1 MASSVQPQSSD
12 PLPASASSAPVDDQM
27 ATHSK
32 DSTTAQS
39 ATANTKKSG
48 SSRPSSVTKTSPSP
62 VTRKVKTSFW
72 QTLVSVLL
80 PCTSSKSTARAHDIE
95 VDGAANAADTA
106 AAKAAKK
113 VDAVGE
119 KGTEAEG
126 KKAAAKEEKD
136 KSRAAGPSST
146 GPADGSSSSA
156 AAGAATGSTT
166 ATAAP
171 STPTK
176 GKNVPANL
184 TVPHITT
191 TSVEQDADSAVVVP
205 PSPHSHLLPH
215 EETEG
220 VTSGAV
226 QPPGSTG
233 GESRMLLP
241 PPPNTAG
248 SGGTITTDY
257 SSEDTTFTTDADD
270 QAGEGEADHQHAHEM
285 HIEEEDDEEERL
297 ILQGGT
303 GIPIGP
309 DGQPCP
315 LLPPV
320 APAHKGRKCLVLDL
334 DETLLHSSFKLIPQA
349 DYVVPVE
356 IEWQWHNVYVIK
368 RPGVDNFLKKMGEIY
383 EVVIFTASL
392 SKYADP
398 VLDKLDVHKVVA
410 HRLFRESCY
419 NHRGN
424 YVKDLSR
431 LGRPVEDM
439 IILDNSPASYIFHP
453 NNAVPVSSWFNDPHD
468 TELTDLCPFLT
479 DLTEVEDVR
488 GVLDGGI

>member
-62 VTRKVKTSFW
+62 VTRKVKQSFW
-72 QTLVSVLL
+72 QSLVSVLL
-80 PCTSSKSTARAHDIE
+80 PCTSSKSTARAHDID
-95 VDGAANAADTA
+95 VDGGADTADTA

-113 VDAVGE
+113 ADAVGE

-146 GPADGSSSSA
+146 AESSSTSA
-156 AAGAATGSTT
+156 AAGAATATT
-166 ATAAP
+166 ATPAP

-176 GKNVPANL
+176 AKNVPANL

-191 TSVEQDADSAVVVP
+191 TPVEQNADSAVVVP

-233 GESRMLLP
+233 G
-241 PPPNTAG
+241 
-248 SGGTITTDY
+248 SGGTITSSDY
-257 SSEDTTFTTDADD
+257 SSEDATFTTDADD
-270 QAGEGEADHQHAHEM
+270 QAGEGEGDHHHAHDM

-431 LGRPVEDM
+431 LGRPIEDM

>member
-62 VTRKVKTSFW
+62 VTRKVKQSFW
-72 QTLVSVLL
+72 QSLVSVLL
-80 PCTSSKSTARAHDIE
+80 PCTSPKSTARAHDIE
-95 VDGAANAADTA
+95 VDEAANAADTA

-146 GPADGSSSSA
+146 APAESSSTST
-156 AAGAATGSTT
+156 AAGATT
-166 ATAAP
+166 ATTTTAAP

-176 GKNVPANL
+176 AKNVPANL

-191 TSVEQDADSAVVVP
+191 TPVEQNADSAVVVP

-233 GESRMLLP
+233 D
-241 PPPNTAG
+241 A
-248 SGGTITTDY
+248 
-257 SSEDTTFTTDADD
+257 TFTTDADD
-270 QAGEGEADHQHAHEM
+270 QGEGEGDHHHAQEM

-479 DLTEVEDVR
+479 DLTEVADVR